1 MLKKLNLSSRLTFI
15 LKCLLISYL
24 LTTGLLL
31 LLALML
37 YRFDLSEKTVSI
49 CIIGIYIIITF
60 LAGFLAG
67 KREGSRKFLWGLLM
81 GGLYFTILI
90 VISLIINQGMNEVS
104 GNFFTVL
111 VLCCGSGMLGG
122 MLSLQ
127 NKEPVHPPIHAPAPT
142 HKHSPFTLPVSR
154 SFPVSTLIYPVR
166 VPSVQD

>member
-122 MLSLQ
+122 MLS
-127 NKEPVHPPIHAPAPT
+127 
-142 HKHSPFTLPVSR
+142 
-154 SFPVSTLIYPVR
+154 
-166 VPSVQD
+166 

>member
-1 MLKKLNLSSRLTFI
+1 MLKKLNLSSRITFI

-37 YRFDLSEKTVSI
+37 YRFGLSEKIVSI
-49 CIIGIYIIITF
+49 CIIGIYIIVTF

-81 GGLYFTILI
+81 GALYFSILI
-90 VISLIINQGMNEVS
+90 VVSLTVNRGIDEVS

-111 VLCCGSGMLGG
+111 LLCCGSGMLGG
-122 MLSLQ
+122 MIS
-127 NKEPVHPPIHAPAPT
+127 
-142 HKHSPFTLPVSR
+142 
-154 SFPVSTLIYPVR
+154 
-166 VPSVQD
+166 

>member
-111 VLCCGSGMLGG
+111 VMCCGSGMLGG
-122 MLSLQ
+122 MLS
-127 NKEPVHPPIHAPAPT
+127 
-142 HKHSPFTLPVSR
+142 
-154 SFPVSTLIYPVR
+154 
-166 VPSVQD
+166 

>member
-90 VISLIINQGMNEVS
+90 VISLIINHGMNEVS

-111 VLCCGSGMLGG
+111 TLCCGSGMLGG
-122 MLSLQ
+122 MLS
-127 NKEPVHPPIHAPAPT
+127 
-142 HKHSPFTLPVSR
+142 
-154 SFPVSTLIYPVR
+154 
-166 VPSVQD
+166 